1 MTAVFVKYQRLAQDL
16 RQAITG
22 GRLQPGEGL
31 PPERD
36 LAKSHGVSRPT
47 VRAALD
53 ALAHEGLLCRE
64 QGRGTFVARGSGSAP
79 VAALTLVYSAPTK
92 VGIDHDPYLAGLT
105 AQVAMRSSVVGSGGP
120 MGVRVLTVPIG
131 VDAGRV
137 IEAAGGISHC
147 RGGVLFVGQEPPSD
161 ALLVRLRNAGAP
173 CVVLGRLGGREP
185 AATVAGDGVR
195 TGELAARHLLA
206 HGHRRLALVDGP
218 WMHHPCVQR
227 RDGFLAAVAAAGAEA
242 VVVDAI
248 GWDRPATA
256 AAVRAAFAGADRPT
270 AAAVFGDCGVAGL
283 LDAARDLGLAVPRDL
298 AVVAMH
304 LPEPLA
310 PLAEVPLTALVVPYA
325 GYVQA
330 VLEALRR
337 PAGELPSQVLV
348 ADRLV
353 VGRSCGCVV
362 PEG

>member
-1 MTAVFVKYQRLAQDL
+1 MTAVSVKYQRLAQDL

-53 ALAHEGLLCRE
+53 ALAHEGLLSRE
-64 QGRGTFVARGSGSAP
+64 QGRGTFVARGNGPAP
-79 VAALTLVYSAPTK
+79 AAALTLVYSAPTK

-105 AQVAMRSSVVGSGGP
+105 AQVAMRSSAGGVGGP
-120 MGVRVLTVPIG
+120 LGVRVLTVPIG
-131 VDAGRV
+131 GDAVAVLEG
-137 IEAAGGISHC
+137 AGGIAHC
-147 RGGVLFVGQEPPSD
+147 RGGVLFVGQEPPTD
-161 ALLVRLRNAGAP
+161 ALLVRLRNAGVA
-173 CVVLGRLGGREP
+173 CVVLGRLGGREA

-218 WMHHPCVQR
+218 WVHHPCVQR
-227 RDGFLAAVAAAGAEA
+227 RDGFLAAVAAAGAEV
-242 VVVDAI
+242 VVVDGI

-256 AAVRAAFAGADRPT
+256 AAVRAAFAAADRPT
-270 AAAVFGDCGVAGL
+270 AAAVFGDCGAAGL

-330 VLEALRR
+330 ALEALRR
-337 PAGELPSQVLV
+337 PAGELPSQMLV